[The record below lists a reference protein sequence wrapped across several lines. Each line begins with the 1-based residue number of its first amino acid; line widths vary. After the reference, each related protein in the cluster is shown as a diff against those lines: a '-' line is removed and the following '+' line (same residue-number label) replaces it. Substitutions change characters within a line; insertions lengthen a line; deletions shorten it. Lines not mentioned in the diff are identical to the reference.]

1 MKDTV
6 EKVLANIQES
16 AKKFEYECVD
26 CGEVVI
32 TTTHK
37 CSFADEIICKK
48 CKIKHRIADI
58 KKNIGRYLSDYGVP
72 PKYITA
78 SAENLQVDKY
88 KKIISG
94 YEDGGLFMWGGSGS
108 GKTYVSVCIMKKL
121 LEQGKKIIF
130 RSVPQLLL
138 EIKDTFNGQEYSDKE
153 LIEYYSHYDYLF
165 LDDLGAE
172 KCTDWVLQTLY
183 MIIEYRDSHLKPTI
197 ITSNLSLDEIKHRLS
212 DRIASRIAGMCEVI
226 KLNEEDLRIKLKR

>member
-1 MKDTV
+1 MVSKVV
-6 EKVLANIQES
+6 ENMRKSEQPYNH
-16 AKKFEYECVD
+16 KCVD
-26 CGEVVI
+26 CGEIVI

-37 CSFADEIICKK
+37 CSYADEILCKK
-48 CKIKHRIADI
+48 CKVKRRISDI

-121 LEQGKKIIF
+121 LEQGKNIIF

-153 LIEYYSHYDYLF
+153 LIEYYSRHDYLL

-212 DRIASRIAGMCEVI
+212 DRIASRICGMAEI
-226 KLNEEDLRIKLKR
+226 IHFNEEDLRIKLRKDK